1 MLRSSGYQCDLAF
14 EHTVNYTLFDLE
26 AALYKTVTEYVK
38 TEMGKADELEGPRIC
53 NVGWRPAPRP
63 SISPSSDADLP
74 LLFSTPADRCPHRRL
89 DTLPQGRL
97 LGSQCRTQVVP

>member
-1 MLRSSGYQCDLAF
+1 M
-14 EHTVNYTLFDLE
+14 NYTLSDLE

-38 TEMGKADELEGPRIC
+38 TEMGKADELKGPRKRS
-53 NVGWRPAPRP
+53 VGFALTALQRRLASSPRP
-63 SISPSSDADLP
+63 SIGPSSDADLP